1 MYAPEDA
8 LIDLAR
14 MAGSF
19 MVTLVEHRSIDT
31 VSESDSMKSAIEEL
45 TKCVLT
51 HVNIPILVLTRT
63 SQRYEQGSRS
73 RQKDFFSKFA
83 DALSP

>member
-1 MYAPEDA
+1 MQNTDTIDSKDMYGTEDS
-8 LIDLAR
+8 LVELAR
-14 MAGSF
+14 KAGSF

-51 HVNIPILVLTRT
+51 HVNIPILVLTKNFT
-63 SQRYEQGSRS
+63 EI
-73 RQKDFFSKFA
+73 
-83 DALSP
+83 